1 MRIAVPTG
9 CKAPFLGAQMKERD
23 SRPERP
29 FQRRAN
35 RSAGE
40 TVEGVDAQYTMPDQI
55 GVDDVR
61 LQFIRQL
68 YDESLERHGA
78 HHMETRLLSDYLS
91 SFSRPSNMRAQ
102 CAAAAGG
109 GEMAR
114 AEQ

>member
-1 MRIAVPTG
+1 
-9 CKAPFLGAQMKERD
+9 MKERD
-23 SRPERP
+23 SGPERP

-35 RSAGE
+35 RSDHE
-40 TVEGVDAQYTMPDQI
+40 TLEGVDAQYTMPDHI
-55 GVDDVR
+55 GVDDVK

-78 HHMETRLLSDYLS
+78 HHKETRLLSDYLS
-91 SFSRPSNMRAQ
+91 SFSRPSNVRAQ